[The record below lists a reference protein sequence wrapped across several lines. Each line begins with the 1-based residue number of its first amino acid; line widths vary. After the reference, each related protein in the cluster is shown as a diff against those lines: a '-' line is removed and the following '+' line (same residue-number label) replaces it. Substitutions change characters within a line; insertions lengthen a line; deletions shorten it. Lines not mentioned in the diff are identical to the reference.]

1 MKALSVRQ
9 PWAWAIL
16 RAGKNIENRTRSTS
30 HRGLLL
36 IHASRSMAATA
47 EHQQIEQLAHPL
59 RIPPFGRPA
68 EDTALKFGAIIGAVN
83 LDRVHTC
90 DGSCSPWAWP
100 DATHWVVSNPI
111 VLTEHI
117 DVPGRLGVWDVPVDI
132 ADRVRAAMPR

>member
-16 RAGKNIENRTRSTS
+16 RAGKTIENRTRGTS

-36 IHASRSMAATA
+36 IHSSRSMAATA
-47 EHQQIEQLAHPL
+47 EQHQIEDLAHPL

-68 EDTALKFGAIIGAVN
+68 EDTALKFGAIIGAVT

-100 DATHWVVSNPI
+100 GAMHWVLSAPV
-111 VLTEHI
+111 VLTDHI
-117 DVPGRLGVWDVPVDI
+117 EVPGRLGVWDVPADI
-132 ADRVRAAMPR
+132 ADRVRKAMPR